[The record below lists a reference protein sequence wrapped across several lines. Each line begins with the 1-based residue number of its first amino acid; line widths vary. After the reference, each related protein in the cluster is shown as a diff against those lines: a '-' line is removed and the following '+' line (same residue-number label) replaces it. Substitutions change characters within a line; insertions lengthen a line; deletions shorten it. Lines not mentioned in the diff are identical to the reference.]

1 MINIVFVKPLMRE
14 IFLGINMREN
24 TALVVYYTKLHKNSF
39 NALIGALEI
48 DEYFD
53 NFPIYFANRKRHSSS
68 SSIIT

>member
-1 MINIVFVKPLMRE
+1 ME
-14 IFLGINMREN
+14 EN

-53 NFPIYFANRKRHSSS
+53 NLPIYFANKK
-68 SSIIT
+68 IFLI